1 MDYNSQDVRNFVL
14 SYRALFK
21 SEPGSFA
28 FQGYDLVNYFVG
40 SCERWGKRWSKKL
53 SGQSFRGLHSDFV
66 FDSSFGNGK
75 VNKGVRRIVYDKN
88 LSTTL
93 LK

>member
-1 MDYNSQDVRNFVL
+1 MTPFGGFRCRGTHVVDFL
-14 SYRALFK
+14 
-21 SEPGSFA
+21 
-28 FQGYDLVNYFVG
+28 
-40 SCERWGKRWSKKL
+40 WSKKL